1 MFKALLASLAVLSAT
16 AAAAPT
22 QCADA
27 ATVLPG
33 GPYCPSF
40 PVTPEQQRAIFEKFT
55 EHFLITGKSRTAFT
69 NHVADT
75 YIQHNPFILSGRQT
89 ILAVVGNDST
99 DPKADGYPANIITQ
113 SVDPK
118 TQIAMFH
125 YYFTPAPGAQPS
137 VTVDIFR
144 MNGSCIEE
152 HWDVGQDRP
161 ENATNPLAMFTP
173 KK

>member
-1 MFKALLASLAVLSAT
+1 MLQSILVSLALLSAT
-16 AAAAPT
+16 AAAQNA
-22 QCADA
+22 QN
-27 ATVLPG
+27 VLPA

-40 PVTPEQQRAIFEKFT
+40 KVTPEQQRAIFEKFT
-55 EHFLITGKSRTAFT
+55 EHFLITGKLRTAFT

-75 YIQHNPFILSGRQT
+75 YIQHNPFILSGRQA
-89 ILAVVGNDST
+89 ILDGVGNDTT
-99 DPKADGYPANIITQ
+99 DPAAAGFPANIITQ

-118 TQIAMFH
+118 TQIAQFH
-125 YYFTPAPGAQPS
+125 YYFTPAPGTQPS

-152 HWDVGQDRP
+152 HWDVSMDRP
-161 ENATNPLAMFTP
+161 ANATNPLAMFTP